1 MNSKNNKPSLSTPHA
16 GTDYVAL
23 TDICQ
28 PKQWKTI
35 PMAELK
41 ATGYPVYGANGIIG
55 YSDEYNHENKTI
67 LIACRGASCGAINVC
82 LPKSYVTGNAMC
94 LDGLSEEFDLYFLQH
109 YLQAYD
115 FKQVISGSAQ
125 PQITRSGLNS
135 VMVPILPTSS
145 QRRISR
151 ILNVVD
157 ENRKQAEHAVN
168 YLDTLIK
175 SRFVDMFNEVK
186 QTSILEE
193 LIDPETRISYG
204 IVQPG
209 PEGTGDMGVLRPVDI
224 ADGRLCLDAV
234 KKIDRAIGNS
244 YRRTELMGDEILTIV
259 RGATG
264 QTVRSKV
271 DCAGMN
277 VTRGIAVI
285 RYEPSLINPDY
296 LVGYMNSDNGKRY
309 IADHTQGA
317 TLQQINIADLRVMP
331 IPVPPLALQQE
342 FADFVAQVDKLRFG
356 AARQCTSCARL

>member
-1 MNSKNNKPSLSTPHA
+1 MAVSNLEKLDDETAKQKKMKLFPA
-16 GTDYVAL
+16 GTVIFA
-23 TDICQ
+23 
-28 PKQWKTI
+28 KSG
-35 PMAELK
+35 M
-41 ATGYPVYGANGIIG
+41 
-55 YSDEYNHENKTI
+55 
-67 LIACRGASCGAINVC
+67 SC
-82 LPKSYVTGNAMC
+82 VTGNIYILPEPCYVVSHLAC
-94 LDGLSEEFDLYFLQH
+94 IITNKKLAEYLRYYFEFDKPCKLIENASFPSIRLGKISNMAIPLPADAEMLRQTAVLKYVDQLKRQYGLQLH
-109 YLQAYD
+109 
-115 FKQVISGSAQ
+115 
-125 PQITRSGLNS
+125 T
-135 VMVPILPTSS
+135 
-145 QRRISR
+145 
-151 ILNVVD
+151 
-157 ENRKQAEHAVN
+157 
-168 YLDTLIK
+168 LDSLIK
-175 SRFVDMFNEVK
+175 SRFVEMFNEVK

-224 ADGRLCLDAV
+224 ADGRLCLDTV
-234 KKIDRAIGNS
+234 KMIDRAIGNS

-285 RYEPSLINPDY
+285 RHEPSLIDPDY

-342 FADFVAQVDKLRFG
+342 FAAFVSQVDKLRFATQQQIDKLETLKKSLMQEYFG
-356 AARQCTSCARL
+356 